1 MEISHYLTA
10 LPWGLQFAGLNLVLI
25 ATVCTVVGTR
35 GQKWHPVARNA
46 LISLAVLM
54 LLGMVFGIALQ
65 GAIDNLIKLDGLA
78 PTVQA

>member
-1 MEISHYLTA
+1 MDISHSLTA
-10 LPWGLQFAGLNLVLI
+10 LPWGLLLAGLNLVLI

-35 GQKWHPVARNA
+35 GQKWHPAARNA
-46 LISLAVLM
+46 LIGLAVLM

-65 GAIDNLIKLDGLA
+65 AAIDSLIELDSLG